1 MRRAARQLWTSESGS
16 VAPIVAI
23 SLFALI
29 GAAGIGFDYSR
40 MASLNTEL
48 QDAADHA
55 ALAAASQL
63 DGQTGAIARATAAAQ
78 KLIRN
83 DTRFANDKSAD
94 GSAVTIPTLTF
105 YDSYGQSTD
114 VYGNVTTDDTKA
126 QIVKVTTN
134 GRQAFF
140 ALTPIVGAL
149 SSGSL
154 TASATAGVGEAVCKV
169 PPVMLCNPLEVDAN
183 SDFDPAGGTGMILID
198 GGKLAPGNVGWLN
211 PTGANSK
218 PALQAQ
224 LSLDVLP
231 QTCFSA
237 ITVDTVPGK
246 NTSNMLDALN
256 VRYDEY
262 TQYSCASGDTCSP
275 SINSRK
281 DLLCAGTAAGC
292 TLDNKGSPT
301 WTVAPDLNPPTS
313 AAPRPADGSKD
324 PAVMGYPRDM
334 CQAVPK
340 ASSTCPLLN
349 GSRQIGDGNWDRDAF
364 FRVNYKWSGQ
374 ASWMAN
380 TGLPAT
386 ASRYDVYKWET
397 TNRGATGVAPVGSD
411 GQPHGIGVPQK
422 VGTQYAFGLP
432 ATSHPGIVPGGSIL
446 DRRRISAALVNC
458 NAAVVHGN
466 STTVPV
472 KRWIDLFLVE
482 PSENRIR
489 AGTTYTTS
497 DEMYVEVIGSSSAGG
512 GDLINRQAAVHF
524 VPYLIR

>member
-1 MRRAARQLWTSESGS
+1 MRRAAKKLWKSESGS

-29 GAAGIGFDYSR
+29 GAAGIGFDYAR

-94 GSAVTIPTLTF
+94 GTAVTLPTLTF
-105 YDSYGQSTD
+105 YDSYSQSTD
-114 VYGNVTTDDTKA
+114 AFGNVTTDDTKA

-140 ALTPIVGAL
+140 ALTPIVGAI

-169 PPVMLCNPLEVDAN
+169 PPVMMCNPFETDAN
-183 SDFDPAGGTGMILID
+183 SDFNPAAGTGIILID
-198 GGKLAPGNVGWLN
+198 GGKQAPGNVGWLN
-211 PTGANSK
+211 PSGANSK

-246 NTSNMLDALN
+246 NTSKMLDALN

-262 TQYSCASGDTCSP
+262 TNYSCGPGETSSP
-275 SINSRK
+275 SINTRK
-281 DLLCAGTAAGC
+281 DLLCASTDGLKC
-292 TLDNKGSPT
+292 TLDKGSPT
-301 WTVAPDLNPPTS
+301 WTVAPNPNPPTS
-313 AAPRPADGSKD
+313 DSPSTGSSKD
-324 PAVMGYPRDM
+324 PTVMGYPRDL
-334 CQAVPK
+334 CHSLPQGQ
-340 ASSTCPLLN
+340 STCPLVN
-349 GSRQIGDGNWDRDAF
+349 GTRQVGNGNWDRGAF
-364 FRVNYKWSGQ
+364 FRVNYGG
-374 ASWMAN
+374 
-380 TGLPAT
+380 GLPSSLTDWMSSQPAPDNS
-386 ASRYDVYKWET
+386 ASTLTRYGVYRWEIA
-397 TNRGATGVAPVGSD
+397 NPSVG
-411 GQPHGIGVPQK
+411 GHGIGVPQK
-422 VGTQYAFGLP
+422 VGTQYAFGSP
-432 ATSHPGIVPGGSIL
+432 ATGHPGIVPGGSIL

-458 NAAVVHGN
+458 NAAAVVHGN

-482 PSENRIR
+482 PSENRTWG
-489 AGTTYTTS
+489 GTVYTTS
-497 DEMYVEVIGSSSAGG
+497 DELYVEVIGSSSAGG